1 MGSYIFADCPFDI
14 RFANGEPNYKGF
26 CSAEEEKNIGTIT
39 VCDYNDISINA
50 YGVEY
55 FPEKDYR
62 FFRSQKNPTSIMLAN
77 GDWTNIKICRG
88 LNGKY
93 SEELM
98 ITAVYSK
105 LCEVNTVLLHA
116 SLVDWNGEGVIFTGP
131 SGIGKTTQAELWEK
145 HLDATV
151 INGDKAFVR
160 VFDKEVYAYGAPWSG
175 SSPYCLNKKSLLK
188 GIVVLLQSDKNSIKR
203 LDSVEAT
210 ARVLPH
216 IFMHHWDERCVEN
229 MLSTFENIMKKVPVW
244 LLECKPDEEAVNIT
258 KEAVLS
264 EIKATR

>member
-14 RFANGEPNYKGF
+14 RFTKGEQKYKDF
-26 CSAEEEKNIGTIT
+26 YSAQAQSDTNTIT
-39 VCDYNDISINA
+39 VCDYEDISVTA

-55 FPEKDYR
+55 FPEKDYH
-62 FFRSQKNPTSIMLAN
+62 FFRSQKNPSSVMFAN
-77 GDWTNIKICRG
+77 RDWTNVKICRG
-88 LNGKY
+88 YNGKY

-105 LCEVNTVLLHA
+105 LCESNTLLIHA
-116 SLVDWNGEGVIFTGP
+116 SFVDWNGEGVIFTGP

-145 HLDATV
+145 YLGATV
-151 INGDKAFVR
+151 INGDKVFVR
-160 VFDKEVYAYGAPWSG
+160 AYDNGVYGYGAPWSG
-175 SSPYCLNKKSLLK
+175 SSPYCLNKKSVLK
-188 GIVVLLQSDKNSIKR
+188 GIVVLLQSNKNSIKR

-210 ARVLPH
+210 ASVLPH

-229 MLSTFENIMKKVPVW
+229 VLATFEKILKKVPVW

-264 EIKATR
+264 DN